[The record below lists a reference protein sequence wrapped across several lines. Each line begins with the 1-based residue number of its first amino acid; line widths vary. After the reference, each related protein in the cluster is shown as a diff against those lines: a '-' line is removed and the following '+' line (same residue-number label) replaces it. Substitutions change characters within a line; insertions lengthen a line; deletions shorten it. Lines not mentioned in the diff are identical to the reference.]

1 MPATEPPAELTPLEY
16 LAAADKEWA
25 TGHHQQAAALLWKAT
40 KSTFIDLAQQHGL
53 DYDEHFIDLA
63 KALEKD
69 GSVHQGYYR
78 DRLGVG
84 KLMRDHADLNV
95 LDGFRLESAYF
106 LARQFIAEQCRDR
119 Q

>member
-1 MPATEPPAELTPLEY
+1 MPTPEPPAELTPLEY

-40 KSTFIDLAQQHGL
+40 KSTFIDLAQKRGL
-53 DYDEHFIDLA
+53 DYDEHLIDLA

-78 DRLGVG
+78 DCLIVG
-84 KLMRDHADLNV
+84 KLMRDHADLDV
-95 LDGFRLESAYF
+95 LEGRELESSYR
-106 LARQFIAEQCRDR
+106 LARKFIVEQRNDR
-119 Q
+119 